1 MKKLSILVADD
12 HTLLRQAWRIVINS
26 QPNLEVIGEAN
37 SGKEAVDKVMALR
50 PDLVLMDVGLP
61 EMDGIT
67 ATLHITQKTPGTK
80 VLALSAH
87 TQPSYARKMIQVGA
101 LGYLTK
107 NVSALE
113 LIRAID
119 EVSQGRKYICNEIK
133 ENLSMQV
140 FSDDTDTPD
149 INVLSHRELEIVELI
164 REGLSSREIA
174 ARLFISAKTAEAH
187 RYNIMRKLKM
197 KNTASLVNFIN
208 RQGQMV

>member
-1 MKKLSILVADD
+1 MKKLTILVADD
-12 HTLLRQAWRIVINS
+12 HMLLRQAWRIVINS

-37 SGKEAVDKVMALR
+37 SGKEAVEKVLALR

-67 ATLHITQKTPGTK
+67 ATLHIAQKAPATR

-101 LGYLTK
+101 MGYLTK

-113 LIRAID
+113 MIRAID
-119 EVSQGRKYICNEIK
+119 EVSQGRKYICTEIK
-133 ENLSMQV
+133 ENLSLQV
-140 FSDDTDTPD
+140 FNDDTDTPD
-149 INVLSHRELEIVELI
+149 INALSHREMEIVELI

-174 ARLFISAKTAEAH
+174 SRLYISAKTAEAH

-208 RQGQMV
+208 RQGQIV